1 MNDIKDIIEEIK
13 SRCDI
18 ASIISGY
25 INIKPSGSNYKGL
38 CPFHGE
44 KTPSFYINTSKQIY
58 KCFGCGEGG
67 DVINFIMRI
76 ENLDFMDA
84 VKLLADRC
92 GIEINTHVDESTK
105 ERIEKSKKFQ
115 DIHVE
120 AARFYFSNL
129 IKSKN
134 PGYEYLRKRGL
145 DDKIIKRF
153 GLGYSL
159 DSWNS
164 LMNYLISIGYKN
176 EDLIECGLFGYK
188 SETKKIYDK
197 FRNRVMFPIF
207 DYRGNVIG
215 FGGRVLDDSLP
226 KYLNSPDSL
235 IFNKRLNLYGLN
247 FARKEI
253 KDRTVILV
261 EGYMD
266 LISLYQYDIKN
277 VVATLGTAL
286 TEQQGQLIKRYADTA
301 IISYDSDDAGVKA
314 TLRGIDILTKLGIS
328 VRVLNLKDCKDPDEF
343 IRKYGV
349 LEYKNAIESSTH
361 YIKYKIDILKRS
373 FNIQNDEEKVKFA
386 KEASKI
392 IKELKSPVEIDYYT
406 KYLSSQIDIS
416 VDSIKREVY
425 GKSYNN
431 YSTNKYSNNK
441 NINNRYTNSFVKK
454 DEKALEKPKTIV
466 NGRQFVEENL
476 IKIMLE
482 DKKLRDI
489 ILLKVNEEDF
499 LSNASKE
506 ILNYIIK
513 NQELDKIT
521 IDKIKSLNIA
531 EEYLKDLQSIS
542 LDNINLANVKGI
554 DEIVK
559 NVKKNSLNEKIN
571 RLLEEQKEIEKYKNT
586 KDAKEVDIKIM
597 EIALKIVEL
606 RRNLQNL

>member
-18 ASIISGY
+18 ENVISSY

-67 DVINFIMRI
+67 DVINFVMKI

-84 VKLLADRC
+84 VKLLANKC

-105 ERIEKSKKFQ
+105 ERMEKSKKFQ

-145 DDKIIKRF
+145 DDKVIKKF

-159 DSWNS
+159 DSWDS

-188 SETKKIYDK
+188 NETKKIYDK

-226 KYLNSPDSL
+226 KYLNSPDTL
-235 IFNKRLNLYGLN
+235 IFNKRQNLYGLN

-253 KDRTVILV
+253 KDRSVILV

-266 LISLYQYDIKN
+266 LISLYQYGIKN

-286 TEQQGQLIKRYADTA
+286 TDGQGSLIKRYADTA
-301 IISYDSDDAGVKA
+301 IISYDSDEAGIKA
-314 TLRGIDILTKLGIS
+314 TLRAIEILNKLNIN
-328 VRVLNLKDCKDPDEF
+328 VKVLNLKECKDPDEF

-349 LEYKNAIESSTH
+349 LEFEKEIQNSTH
-361 YIKYKIDILKRS
+361 YIKYKIDNLKRN
-373 FNIQNDEEKVKFA
+373 FNIQKDEDRVKFA

-392 IKELKSPVEIDYYT
+392 IKEIKSPVEVDYYT
-406 KYLSSQIDIS
+406 KYLSEQIDIS
-416 VDSIKREVY
+416 VESIKKEVY
-425 GKSYNN
+425 GKYYNGN
-431 YSTNKYSNNK
+431 QNKNNK
-441 NINNRYTNSFVKK
+441 KIYIKE
-454 DEKALEKPKTIV
+454 EKIIEKPKAIE
-466 NGRQFVEENL
+466 NGKLLVEENL

-482 DKKLRDI
+482 SKKHREI
-489 ILLKVNEEDF
+489 ILLKINEEDF
-499 LSNASKE
+499 LEKDSKE
-506 ILNYIIK
+506 ILNWLIK
-513 NQELDKIT
+513 NQDLDKIT
-521 IDKIKSLNIA
+521 IDKIKSLNIS
-531 EEYLKDLQSIS
+531 EEYIKGLESIS
-542 LDNINLANVKGI
+542 LDNLDLNNTKNI
-554 DEIVK
+554 DEIIK
-559 NVKKNSLNEKIN
+559 NIRKNSLNEKIN
-571 RLLEEQKEIEKYKNT
+571 MLLKEQINIEKNKDV
-586 KDAKEVDIKIM
+586 KDAKEVESKIM

-606 RRNLQNL
+606 RRKLQRL

>member
-18 ASIISGY
+18 ANIISSY
-25 INIKPSGSNYKGL
+25 INIKPSGTNYKGL

-67 DVINFIMRI
+67 DVINFVMRI

-92 GIEINTHVDESTK
+92 GIEINTQVDESTK

-129 IKSKN
+129 IKTKN

-145 DDKIIKRF
+145 DDKIIKKF

-226 KYLNSPDSL
+226 KYLNSPDTL
-235 IFNKRLNLYGLN
+235 IFNKRQNLYGLN

-253 KDRTVILV
+253 KDRSIILV

-266 LISLYQYDIKN
+266 LISLYQYGIKN

-286 TEQQGQLIKRYADTA
+286 TDGQGSLIKRYADTA
-301 IISYDSDDAGVKA
+301 IISYDSDEAGIKA
-314 TLRGIDILTKLGIS
+314 TLRAIEILNKLDINVK
-328 VRVLNLKDCKDPDEF
+328 VLNLKECKDPDEF

-349 LEYKNAIESSTH
+349 LEFEKEIKNSTH
-361 YIKYKIDILKRS
+361 YIKHKIDNLKRN
-373 FNIQNDEEKVKFA
+373 FNIQNDEERVKFT
-386 KEASKI
+386 KESSKI
-392 IKELKSPVEIDYYT
+392 IKEIKSPVEADYYI
-406 KYLSSQIDIS
+406 KYLSEQSNIS
-416 VDSIKREVY
+416 IESIKKEVY
-425 GKSYNN
+425 GKY
-431 YSTNKYSNNK
+431 YSANQNKNNK
-441 NINNRYTNSFVKK
+441 NNKYIYKK
-454 DEKALEKPKTIV
+454 EEKIIEKPKAIEKG
-466 NGRQFVEENL
+466 NLLVEENL
-476 IKIMLE
+476 IKIML
-482 DKKLRDI
+482 DSKKYREI
-489 ILLKVNEEDF
+489 ILLKINEEDF
-499 LSNASKE
+499 LEKDSKE
-506 ILNYIIK
+506 IVNWLIK
-513 NQELDKIT
+513 NKDLDKIT
-521 IDKIKSLNIA
+521 IDKIKSLNIS
-531 EEYLKDLQSIS
+531 EEYIKGLESIS
-542 LDNINLANVKGI
+542 LDNLDLNNIKNI
-554 DEIVK
+554 DDIIK
-559 NVKKNSLNEKIN
+559 NIRKNSLNEKIN
-571 RLLEEQKEIEKYKNT
+571 ILLKEQIDIEKN
-586 KDAKEVDIKIM
+586 KDVKDTKEVDSKIM

-606 RRNLQNL
+606 RRQLQRL

>member
-18 ASIISGY
+18 ASIISSY
-25 INIKPSGSNYKGL
+25 INIKPSGTNYKGL

-67 DVINFIMRI
+67 DVINFVMRI

-92 GIEINTHVDESTK
+92 GIEINTQVDESTK

-129 IKSKN
+129 IKTKN

-145 DDKIIKRF
+145 DDKIIKKF

-226 KYLNSPDSL
+226 KYLNSPDTL
-235 IFNKRLNLYGLN
+235 IFNKRQNLYGLN

-253 KDRTVILV
+253 KDRSIILV

-266 LISLYQYDIKN
+266 LISLYQYGIKN

-286 TEQQGQLIKRYADTA
+286 TDGQGSLIKRYADTA
-301 IISYDSDDAGVKA
+301 IISYDSDEAGIKA
-314 TLRGIDILTKLGIS
+314 TLRAIEILNKLDINVK
-328 VRVLNLKDCKDPDEF
+328 VLNLKECKDPDEF

-349 LEYKNAIESSTH
+349 LEFEKEIKNSTH
-361 YIKYKIDILKRS
+361 YIKYKIDNLKRN
-373 FNIQNDEEKVKFA
+373 FNIQNDEERVKFT
-386 KEASKI
+386 KESSKI
-392 IKELKSPVEIDYYT
+392 IKEIKSPVEADYYI
-406 KYLSSQIDIS
+406 KYLSEQSKIS
-416 VDSIKREVY
+416 IESIKKEVY
-425 GKSYNN
+425 GKY
-431 YSTNKYSNNK
+431 YSANQNKNNKY
-441 NINNRYTNSFVKK
+441 IYKK
-454 DEKALEKPKTIV
+454 EEKIIEKPKAIEKG
-466 NGRQFVEENL
+466 NLLVEENL
-476 IKIMLE
+476 IKIML
-482 DKKLRDI
+482 DSKKYREI
-489 ILLKVNEEDF
+489 ILLKINEEDF
-499 LSNASKE
+499 LEKDSKE
-506 ILNYIIK
+506 IVNWLIK
-513 NQELDKIT
+513 NKDLDKIT
-521 IDKIKSLNIA
+521 IDKIKSLNIS
-531 EEYLKDLQSIS
+531 EEYIKGLESIS
-542 LDNINLANVKGI
+542 LDNLDLNNIKNI
-554 DEIVK
+554 DDIIK
-559 NVKKNSLNEKIN
+559 NIRKNSLNEKIN
-571 RLLEEQKEIEKYKNT
+571 ILLKEQIDIEKN
-586 KDAKEVDIKIM
+586 KDVKDTKEVDSKIM

-606 RRNLQNL
+606 RRQLQRL